1 MLQKFIKL
9 FTYGLCTLCI
19 FALLTQNVYKNE
31 TKQAR
36 NLHSQEVYIPVRGD
50 RQYKQMRNMLGG
62 NKSHK
67 I

>member
-1 MLQKFIKL
+1 MICALSVS
-9 FTYGLCTLCI
+9 
-19 FALLTQNVYKNE
+19 ALLSQNVYKNK

-36 NLHSQEVYIPVRGD
+36 NTHSQEVYIPVRGD
-50 RQYKQMRNMLGG
+50 RQYKQIRNMLGG